1 MPILL
6 PDEHQQPIDV
16 EAIASFCTQC
26 QIIQL
31 QGKIASFL
39 RVKYGKESDEEMAL
53 DEESKLH
60 NHLTECLD
68 YIQQRHTNNVHTT
81 AKSNIYEKASMHIA
95 HNARQLQISLHF
107 TTILLH
113 RPYATSDLN
122 VREKCMVAASTLCQ
136 LVDDLIKCT
145 SNELVTFF
153 GIPRGLQQLI
163 HYMAAS
169 ITIHRLVQSC
179 DEGKKKRRGTASS
192 NSNKSS
198 KQMNK
203 ALDVIHTLFRLHNEK
218 VAIDDQASP
227 HISHQQHSHYRYSAP
242 SMMQQYPTTLMSGSQ
257 QQQPCIFDTANGL
270 PPATI
275 RWHSSTKSSKVVNPH
290 TSTMQ
295 QYDEMLLATPSDG
308 VHDNDDPMS
317 IDKQQHSI
325 LDFT

>member
-1 MPILL
+1 M
-6 PDEHQQPIDV
+6 
-16 EAIASFCTQC
+16 T
-26 QIIQL
+26 
-31 QGKIASFL
+31 
-39 RVKYGKESDEEMAL
+39 L

-60 NHLTECLD
+60 KHLTECLD
-68 YIQQRHTNNVHTT
+68 YIQQRHTNNIHTA
-81 AKSNIYEKASMHIA
+81 AKSNIHEKASMHMA

-113 RPYATSDLN
+113 RPYVTSDLN
-122 VREKCMVAASTLCQ
+122 VRETCVVAASTLCQ
-136 LVDDLIKCT
+136 LVDELIKST

-179 DEGKKKRRGTASS
+179 DEGKKKKRGQASS
-192 NSNKSS
+192 NSNNNKSS
-198 KQMNK
+198 KQADK
-203 ALDVIHTLFRLHNEK
+203 ALHVIHTLFGLHNQK
-218 VAIDDQASP
+218 VAIDDQAPP

-242 SMMQQYPTTLMSGSQ
+242 SMMQQYSTSMSRSQ
-257 QQQPCIFDTANGL
+257 QQQPCIFDTANDL
-270 PPATI
+270 PPAAV

-308 VHDNDDPMS
+308 DHDNDDPMS

-325 LDFT
+325 LEFTWARKWACM